1 MKSRVKSHQR
11 VNLTVELRKRLLP
24 WYLTPARVIAQGVH
38 RVRLLLRVGKA
49 KAMKEHE
56 EGRAGRRGRG
66 VRARGEDVDVGGGG
80 DRHAKFR
87 SSHEAEKGFLRRIA
101 ALRAQTAGICAR
113 RVGEYDRE
121 RESQEAHV
129 RRARY
134 EHCGVE
140 LEGR

>member
-1 MKSRVKSHQR
+1 M
-11 VNLTVELRKRLLP
+11 NLTVELRKRLLP
-24 WYLTPARVIAQGVH
+24 WYLTPARVVAQGVH

-49 KAMKEHE
+49 EAVKEHE

-101 ALRAQTAGICAR
+101 ALRAKTAGICAR

-140 LEGR
+140 LEGRRK